1 MTIKLK
7 QKETLNSKDIN
18 ELFADLQNLKK
29 ELFSSRYNISTN
41 ELKDVSLLKKC
52 KKNIARVKTLI
63 SQKMRGVSN
72 D

>member
-7 QKETLNSKDIN
+7 QKEALNSKDIN
-18 ELFADLQNLKK
+18 ELFSDLQNLKK

-63 SQKMRGVSN
+63 SQKMRGVSK
-72 D
+72 

>member
-7 QKETLNSKDIN
+7 QKEALNSKNID

-63 SQKMRGVSN
+63 SQKMRGVSK
-72 D
+72 